1 MNGKRLYKSSTDK
14 AIAGVCGG
22 FAEYF
27 GMDSLVVRLI
37 FVLFTLAWGAGVWFY
52 LIAALV
58 MPKEEAVCGRDDIGR
73 YTPSG
78 NGSTYT
84 EHSETYAETRT
95 TEGSTIYAEP
105 SPEFKDVEPLSE
117 AEALAKEY
125 AEKASEDTGS
135 EEAAQGDP
143 KAEVKD
149 AESPREEAERK
160 ASAGSYSAPRQ
171 ERPAPQYSGKQSS
184 GSSGTMTLGIGLIAI
199 GGIIL
204 LKYFLPRFPM
214 QLMAAAAAII
224 LGLVIIVKKK

>member
-95 TEGSTIYAEP
+95 TEGSTIYVEP

-125 AEKASEDTGS
+125 AEKAPEDTGS

-143 KAEVKD
+143 K
-149 AESPREEAERK
+149 EEAERK

-184 GSSGTMTLGIGLIAI
+184 GSSGAMTLGIGLIAI

-214 QLMAAAAAII
+214 QLMVAAAAII